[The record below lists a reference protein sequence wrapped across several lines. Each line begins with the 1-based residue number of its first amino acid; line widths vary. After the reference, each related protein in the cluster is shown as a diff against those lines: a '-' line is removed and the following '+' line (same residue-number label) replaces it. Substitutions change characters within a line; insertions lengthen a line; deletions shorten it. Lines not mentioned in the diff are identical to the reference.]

1 MVRIPIGT
9 KTFGAI
15 KAIESTPL
23 ITQFFMIG
31 YVPIIPIKSFYLLHE
46 YEVERG
52 LLSHK
57 QEMLIINLKNIIYI
71 CRFCV
76 SQSFFHNFSV
86 FFYSLFID

>member
-31 YVPIIPIKSFYLLHE
+31 LL
-46 YEVERG
+46 VED
-52 LLSHK
+52 
-57 QEMLIINLKNIIYI
+57 IINQEK
-71 CRFCV
+71 
-76 SQSFFHNFSV
+76 
-86 FFYSLFID
+86 